1 MGGTVGFFKV
11 FILCLLIRLAAWVNH
26 LVLQQGDPSWHK
38 APASQSQTDATTTQ
52 NETHFFSCN
61 IIWQTRV
68 KWVEPTH
75 FFHRMQE
82 SIRKLKE
89 EREEAEIYRLHTD
102 EDSGWPLPGT
112 SRYLATLQVAMTPPF
127 WIRTVV
133 MKEPWRLIFVR
144 TGDRMGGKRG
154 LNRIIKSCSVPFWV
168 VKMAKI
174 SDKGIIQ
181 IEYVEIQSMI
191 IVKGPDFG
199 QKISCR
205 ACKNRRR
212 HWSPSPPARP
222 KKVWLCY
229 GSECSNWKLCGLI
242 IDWSLTWKVATCW
255 VKLVGE
261 QAHLVVRRRF
271 FSVFGWKDS
280 KATKS
285 GPEVLVEKCLLQ
297 KAGPATCQ
305 MSKASENDPDP
316 SYRIR
321 KFNHFHYQAKFS

>member
-1 MGGTVGFFKV
+1 M
-11 FILCLLIRLAAWVNH
+11 
-26 LVLQQGDPSWHK
+26 
-38 APASQSQTDATTTQ
+38 
-52 NETHFFSCN
+52 
-61 IIWQTRV
+61 
-68 KWVEPTH
+68 
-75 FFHRMQE
+75 
-82 SIRKLKE
+82 
-89 EREEAEIYRLHTD
+89 ERG
-102 EDSGWPLPGT
+102 S
-112 SRYLATLQVAMTPPF
+112 
-127 WIRTVV
+127 
-133 MKEPWRLIFVR
+133 
-144 TGDRMGGKRG
+144 RG

-229 GSECSNWKLCGLI
+229 GSGCSNWKLCGLI
-242 IDWSLTWKVATCW
+242 VDLEGRDLLVNKPTSWSAGNCC
-255 VKLVGE
+255 
-261 QAHLVVRRRF
+261 
-271 FSVFGWKDS
+271 SVFGWKDS

-297 KAGPATCQ
+297 KAGPAKCQ

-316 SYRIR
+316 SYCIR
-321 KFNHFHYQAKFS
+321 NFNHFHYQAEFS